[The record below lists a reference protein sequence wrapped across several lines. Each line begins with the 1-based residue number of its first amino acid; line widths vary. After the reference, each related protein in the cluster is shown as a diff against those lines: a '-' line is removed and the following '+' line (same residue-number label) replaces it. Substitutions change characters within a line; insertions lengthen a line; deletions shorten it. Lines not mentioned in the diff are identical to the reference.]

1 MIYSL
6 QVERH
11 VLSGLLKYQ
20 DLFADI
26 DVFLS
31 ENDFFNDVHSA
42 IYSVFKNIKYK
53 GEYNNTNKVDI
64 IISNHINT
72 VDFCIYLS
80 IIRQFDSRDIYFI
93 LKKGVLFIPGFGSI
107 LTNSNDIKLNKKI
120 EDDISNLEN
129 SIKNIKD

>member
-31 ENDFFNDVHSA
+31 ENDFFNDVHST

-53 GEYNNTNKVDI
+53 MV
-64 IISNHINT
+64 
-72 VDFCIYLS
+72 
-80 IIRQFDSRDIYFI
+80 
-93 LKKGVLFIPGFGSI
+93 
-107 LTNSNDIKLNKKI
+107 
-120 EDDISNLEN
+120 
-129 SIKNIKD
+129 

>member
-31 ENDFFNDVHSA
+31 D
-42 IYSVFKNIKYK
+42 
-53 GEYNNTNKVDI
+53 
-64 IISNHINT
+64 
-72 VDFCIYLS
+72 S
-80 IIRQFDSRDIYFI
+80 ITEDKDDSPP
-93 LKKGVLFIPGFGSI
+93 PGMYI
-107 LTNSNDIKLNKKI
+107 
-120 EDDISNLEN
+120 
-129 SIKNIKD
+129 

>member
-31 ENDFFNDVHSA
+31 ENDFFSSFVVPAPGMEASMRIPFLRLIA
-42 IYSVFKNIKYK
+42 
-53 GEYNNTNKVDI
+53 
-64 IISNHINT
+64 
-72 VDFCIYLS
+72 
-80 IIRQFDSRDIYFI
+80 
-93 LKKGVLFIPGFGSI
+93 VLYG
-107 LTNSNDIKLNKKI
+107 
-120 EDDISNLEN
+120 
-129 SIKNIKD
+129 